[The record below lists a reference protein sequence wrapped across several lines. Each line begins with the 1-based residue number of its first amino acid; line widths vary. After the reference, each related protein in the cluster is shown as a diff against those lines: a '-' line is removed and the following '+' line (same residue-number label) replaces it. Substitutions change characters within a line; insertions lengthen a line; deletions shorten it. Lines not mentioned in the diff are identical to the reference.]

1 MASDKTTRATATA
14 SGSVAVLEITG
25 DVTDGSE
32 QAILA
37 AYRQLHSRN
46 IRKLLLKFHPA
57 SFMNSA
63 GIRVIIALTFE
74 AESRRQSIRVTG
86 LSPHMQEI
94 FGLMGL
100 TNHLKIFGSEQDALK
115 GWK

>member
-1 MASDKTTRATATA
+1 MASEKTTRATATA
-14 SGSVAVLEITG
+14 NGTLAVLEITG
-25 DVTDGSE
+25 DVTDGS
-32 QAILA
+32 QQPIQD
-37 AYRQLHSRN
+37 AYQRLHTRN
-46 IRKLLLKFHPA
+46 IKRLLLKFQPA

-74 AESRRQSIRVTG
+74 AESKKQAIRVTG
-86 LSPHMQEI
+86 LSPHMTEI

-100 TNHLKIFGSEQDALK
+100 TNHLRIFGSDEEALE